1 MTTSASRYGA
11 VERLLTVVT
20 WMASILFGAGAKK
33 KIECRLHARRSKT
46 TSRRRGL
53 RRRAQQRHNCASFQ

>member
-33 KIECRLHARRSKT
+33 KIECRLHASAFKNNV
-46 TSRRRGL
+46 TSTRITAS
-53 RRRAQQRHNCASFQ
+53 RAAEA